1 MARYIRDVQ
10 INKPNDFV
18 EYMVNDFLTKHGF
31 RLVEFKGQTIYR
43 AGGGMIEIPKFLVWS
58 YQNGMFHIEAWTRN
72 VWLPG
77 VYGRENAMTGFLAA
91 VPKGIYKQ
99 DIEQFLG
106 LLFQAIPSDGQGN
119 GPVSG
124 GQSGQNPMQSG
135 GQPVA
140 PQTVYVQGVDTSRYA
155 IMGLV
160 TGIIGVV
167 TSCLWIGI
175 IFSVMG
181 IIYGRK
187 GQTSSKKGMAT
198 AGLVCGIVGAA
209 LFAIMVMLSILGVS
223 AGLLSVR

>member
-31 RLVEFKGQTIYR
+31 KLVEFKGQTIYR
-43 AGGGMIEIPKFLVWS
+43 AGGGLIEIPKFLVWS
-58 YQNGMFHIEAWTRN
+58 YQNGVFHIEAWTRN

-77 VYGRENAMTGFLAA
+77 VYGRENAMTGFMAA

-124 GQSGQNPMQSG
+124 GQPTPQGR
-135 GQPVA
+135 V

-155 IMGLV
+155 LMGLV
-160 TGIIGVV
+160 MGIAGIV

-198 AGLVCGIVGAA
+198 AGLVCGIVGTV
-209 LFAIMVMLSILGVS
+209 LFAILVLLSILGVS
-223 AGLLSVR
+223 AGLLAR

>member
-31 RLVEFKGQTIYR
+31 KLVEFKGQTVYR
-43 AGGGMIEIPKFLVWS
+43 AGGGMIEIPKFMVWN
-58 YQNGMFHIEAWTRN
+58 YQNGVFHIEAWTRN

-106 LLFQAIPSDGQGN
+106 LLFQALPSDGQEN
-119 GPVSG
+119 NTVSG
-124 GQSGQNPMQSG
+124 GQPGQDPAQTGDSIPQG
-135 GQPVA
+135 GA

-155 IMGLV
+155 TMGLV
-160 TGIIGVV
+160 MGIVGIV
-167 TSCLWIGI
+167 TSCLWAGI

-181 IIYGRK
+181 IIYGIK
-187 GQTSSKKGMAT
+187 GQTSSKKGAAT
-198 AGLVCGIVGAA
+198 AGLVCGIVGAV
-209 LFAIMVMLSILGVS
+209 LFGVLVLLSIIGVFS
-223 AGLLSVR
+223 I